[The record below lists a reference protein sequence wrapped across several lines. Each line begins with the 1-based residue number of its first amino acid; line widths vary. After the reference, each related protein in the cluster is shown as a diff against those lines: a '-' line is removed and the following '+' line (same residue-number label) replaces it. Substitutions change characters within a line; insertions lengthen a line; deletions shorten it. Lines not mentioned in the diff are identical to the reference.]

1 MGTPFV
7 WQGRVDAEEIGT
19 SSRWHLR
26 VQPFTAASRGGV
38 ALIGF
43 AVDEGV
49 RRNGGRARVS
59 PARKP

>member
-1 MGTPFV
+1 MSAPFI
-7 WQGRVDAEEIGT
+7 WQGRVDDEETGPST
-19 SSRWHLR
+19 RWHQH
-26 VQPFTAASRGGV
+26 VVPFDAASHGGV